1 MILDIQLER
10 IHPCINPILSTKK
23 RIKCGNECGTECGI
37 KFFSVVF
44 STVRDL
50 VSGVL
55 ILPFSFPSVLEV
67 ESAAMS
73 YASRKLQILQ
83 PQLD

>member
-1 MILDIQLER
+1 MSVV
-10 IHPCINPILSTKK
+10 LSVVLS
-23 RIKCGNECGTECGI
+23 
-37 KFFSVVF
+37 FFSVVL

-50 VSGVL
+50 VKGVL
-55 ILPFSFPSVLEV
+55 ILPFSFPSAPEV

-83 PQLD
+83 PQPD